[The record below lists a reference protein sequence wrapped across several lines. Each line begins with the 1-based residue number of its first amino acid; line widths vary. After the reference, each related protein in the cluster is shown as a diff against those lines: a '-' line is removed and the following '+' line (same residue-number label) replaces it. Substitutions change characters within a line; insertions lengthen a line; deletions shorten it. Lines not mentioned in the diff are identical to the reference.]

1 MFLLDVFG
9 FLNYGFACLLWAF
22 AYPFEGC
29 SAVGMAVFGIVRVA
43 IDERQHHHDRS
54 RKADR
59 RAATNSD
66 AGKIGH
72 SQRPT
77 LLART
82 NEWQTNLPKS
92 RCNGAKSEIS
102 FGENATPTTAICRA
116 YAGEKQTNARF
127 VRVRAPSLSAL
138 LGVPSRRNA
147 KH

>member
-1 MFLLDVFG
+1 
-9 FLNYGFACLLWAF
+9 
-22 AYPFEGC
+22 
-29 SAVGMAVFGIVRVA
+29 MAVLGIVRVA
-43 IDERQHHHDRS
+43 RDGRQHHHDRS

-59 RAATNSD
+59 RAATNAD
-66 AGKIGH
+66 AGKIDH

-77 LLART
+77 LIART

-92 RCNGAKSEIS
+92 RCNGVKSKIA
-102 FGENATPTTAICRA
+102 FGENATPTMAICRA
-116 YAGEKQTNARF
+116 IAGEQQTNARF

>member
-22 AYPFEGC
+22 AYPFGER

-59 RAATNSD
+59 RATDYVD
-66 AGKIGH
+66 AGKIDH
-72 SQRPT
+72 CQRPT

-92 RCNGAKSEIS
+92 RCNGAKSKIAYADKCHNS
-102 FGENATPTTAICRA
+102 GGSCRA
-116 YAGEKQTNARF
+116 IAGEKHANARF
-127 VRVRAPSLSAL
+127 VRVRAPSLSGL
-138 LGVPSRRNA
+138 LGAPSRHNA